1 MDTETDII
9 NQRNYG
15 IIKIAYYNFMPF
27 LLMIFFYFT
36 NIIYIAKN
44 MDNRKWVNA
53 NKIPIFK
60 TF

>member
-44 MDNRKWVNA
+44 MDNRK
-53 NKIPIFK
+53 
-60 TF
+60 